1 MVRMKKWLSN
11 YGCGV
16 LVALVNV
23 AILCFVVL
31 VIIEGNRQEKIK
43 AQVERE
49 QYVKDSIAEATRKL
63 QQQRYNDSI
72 EAVLNS
78 KEYKDSVEAA
88 WEKEEKECLQTTS
101 VIYVKGDS
109 LYHSSTFCDR
119 IDGCDNLKLVL
130 LGKALNMGLKECPE
144 CNERESVYSGYE
156 CGDYIY
162 IDDIDLLN

>member
-1 MVRMKKWLSN
+1 MKKWLSN
-11 YGCGV
+11 YGCAV

-23 AILCFVVL
+23 AILCLVVL
-31 VIIEGNRQEKIK
+31 AIISGNRQEKIK
-43 AQVERE
+43 AQAERE
-49 QYVKDSIAEATRKL
+49 QFVKDSIAEATRKL

-88 WEKEEKECLQTTS
+88 WEKEEKEFLQTTS
-101 VIYVKGDS
+101 VIYIKGDS
-109 LYHSSTFCDR
+109 LYHSSTFCEGLED
-119 IDGCDNLKLVL
+119 CNNLRLILV
-130 LGKALNMGLKECPE
+130 GKALDMGLKECPE

-156 CGDYIY
+156 SGDYIY